1 MIPVQSQP
9 EPIDFDKKVRQKG
22 KTFLAKKNVTTDA
35 IRAHCGWRESLNDLY
50 EKYGKIC
57 AYSACLCQSPTV
69 DHFIPISA
77 LVKNGNPQLAY
88 EWTNF
93 RLASSAMNQ
102 HKHDFLDVLDPFTV
116 QPGWFVIDFTTIN
129 LRILSGNNLPPSI
142 KKKVDETILRLKLN
156 DRYIFI
162 QYRVQMVD
170 TYCVGCRSFTG
181 SIESNFNFLK
191 SVAPFIAAELD
202 RQNLKEEI
210 VNRWIYLNQLGGK

>member
-1 MIPVQSQP
+1 MIPVHPQP

-35 IRAHCGWRESLNDLY
+35 IRAHYGWRESLNDLY

-102 HKHDFLDVLDPFTV
+102 HKHDFLDVLDPFTI
-116 QPGWFVIDFTTIN
+116 QPGWFVHST
-129 LRILSGNNLPPSI
+129 R
-142 KKKVDETILRLKLN
+142 
-156 DRYIFI
+156 
-162 QYRVQMVD
+162 MVC
-170 TYCVGCRSFTG
+170 Y
-181 SIESNFNFLK
+181 
-191 SVAPFIAAELD
+191 
-202 RQNLKEEI
+202 
-210 VNRWIYLNQLGGK
+210 